1 MTESARWRAR
11 WVACCALGTGLL
23 ASAWLGAQP
32 VERSPALL
40 VLDYRRGAGAA
51 QCIAPAALTR
61 AVEQRLG
68 RSVFVPAQQADLHA
82 RVRAQRAA
90 HGFRIDVELFD
101 RAGQSLGRR
110 HLGTRARH
118 CSALDDS
125 LALVLSLAADVAVSA
140 ESDAAPAAAPE
151 LPAPLEP
158 VVLETPI
165 EVPAGTYAPR
175 AGWQLAPA
183 LGVLLAGGLLPGMGL
198 GGAFELELRPPAF
211 WSLWLRAAL
220 WQPRRVGAAQ
230 GVELSAQTLEL
241 GVCPWR
247 FELAGVESRL
257 CVEQLIGRAAMQGF
271 GFDRDQS
278 GSGAGFGLGVTAA
291 LRHHF
296 DDWFI
301 SVSGTLLAPL
311 IQRRYFY
318 VDGGDI
324 VLHDPA
330 PVWGFGSLSFGLE
343 L

>member
-1 MTESARWRAR
+1 
-11 WVACCALGTGLL
+11 VLVTGLA
-23 ASAWLGAQP
+23 ASASVAAQTEAEP
-32 VERSPALL
+32 APALL
-40 VLDYRRGAGAA
+40 TLDYQRGAGAA

-68 RSVFVPAQQADLHA
+68 RSVFVPAQQAELHA
-82 RVRAQRAA
+82 RVRARRGAR
-90 HGFRIDVELFD
+90 GFRIDVELFD
-101 RAGQSLGRR
+101 RAGHSLGRR

-125 LALVLSLAADVAVSA
+125 LALVLSLAADVAVA
-140 ESDAAPAAAPE
+140 PEPDAAPAAAPVE
-151 LPAPLEP
+151 LPAPPPP
-158 VVLETPI
+158 VALETPI
-165 EVPAGTYAPR
+165 EVPASSSAPR
-175 AGWQLAPA
+175 AGWELAPS
-183 LGVLLAGGLLPGMGL
+183 LGVLVAGGLLPGLGL

-211 WSLWLRAAL
+211 WSLWLRATL
-220 WQPRRVGAAQ
+220 WQPHRIGAAQ

-257 CVEQLIGRAAMQGF
+257 CAEQLIGRAAMQGF

-278 GSGAGFGLGVTAA
+278 GSGASFGLGATES
-291 LRHHF
+291 LRQHF
-296 DDWFI
+296 GDWFI
-301 SVSGTLLAPL
+301 SVSGSLLAPL

-324 VLHDPA
+324 VLHEPA
-330 PVWGFGSLSFGLE
+330 PVWALGSVSFGLE